1 MTETEWLAATDPT
14 PMLRFLAGK
23 TSDRKL
29 RLFACSCCL
38 RLPKYKHE
46 AIDRMIPTVGD
57 FADGIVRLPKMNKLR
72 SIKLFRFLTGE
83 PCQTMERVK
92 KLLLSGK
99 SSLLSSAEELSA
111 IVGRLGGAAVPSLIT
126 ELFGNPFRPV
136 PVDPNWLTSTV
147 VAARRW
153 HLRGACLRP
162 NADSRRRTSG
172 RWLRQRRS
180 SRPLPPT
187 G

>member
-1 MTETEWLAATDPT
+1 
-14 PMLRFLAGK
+14 
-23 TSDRKL
+23 
-29 RLFACSCCL
+29 
-38 RLPKYKHE
+38 
-46 AIDRMIPTVGD
+46 MIPTVGD

-111 IVGRLGGAAVPSLIT
+111 IVGRLEGAAVPPLIT

-147 VAARRW
+147 VALAVGIYGERAFDRMPILADALQDAGCDSAEVLD
-153 HLRGACLRP
+153 HCRQPGEHVRGCWVIDLLL
-162 NADSRRRTSG
+162 G
-172 RWLRQRRS
+172 KE
-180 SRPLPPT
+180 
-187 G
+187 